1 MPERALH
8 CSSPRT
14 PLRRG
19 RGLPAIV
26 AACALALAST
36 AHAQGTP
43 SAEPPPPPPPAGFVP
58 PPPPGFAPAPG
69 PAEMPFSATPVF
81 DYDAAIDSLKEQRKA
96 AEQQGDEARAEMLEQ
111 ELDRL
116 KRAKKEHARAT
127 TKRRS
132 TGLMVGGIVLS
143 GVGGVTLISGLILT
157 LAGSAQDQSEN
168 GRRLQVVGGT
178 MLGGSALAI
187 GAGIPMAVVGG
198 KKVPRD
204 DLPRPVASAEPRGIT
219 VRYAF

>member
-8 CSSPRT
+8 RSSARA
-14 PLRRG
+14 PLRRHE
-19 RGLPAIV
+19 LTAIV
-26 AACALALAST
+26 AACVLAVAAT
-36 AHAQGTP
+36 AHAQATP

-58 PPPPGFAPAPG
+58 PPPPGFAPAPVPG
-69 PAEMPFSATPVF
+69 AMPFSATAVF

-116 KRAKKEHARAT
+116 KRAKKEHAKAT
-127 TKRRS
+127 TQRRS

-204 DLPRPVASAEPRGIT
+204 DRLQAAAAERRGIT
-219 VRYAF
+219 VRYSF

>member
-1 MPERALH
+1 MADRALRPT
-8 CSSPRT
+8 SPRA
-14 PLRRG
+14 PLWRG
-19 RGLPAIV
+19 HALPAIV
-26 AACALALAST
+26 AACALAFAST
-36 AHAQGTP
+36 AHAQEPP
-43 SAEPPPPPPPAGFVP
+43 SVPPPPPPPPAGF
-58 PPPPGFAPAPG
+58 APG
-69 PAEMPFSATPVF
+69 PGAMPFNATPVF

-96 AEQQGDEARAEMLEQ
+96 AEQHGDEARAEMLEQ

-132 TGLMVGGIVLS
+132 TGVMVGGIVLS

-157 LAGSAQDQSEN
+157 LAGSAQDGTEN
-168 GRRLQVVGGT
+168 GRRLQTVGGI

-204 DLPRPVASAEPRGIT
+204 DLPQAAACAEPRGVT
-219 VRYAF
+219 VRYSF